1 MVEVKKAPKFL
12 LYYIGGLI
20 LTLGLLAAW
29 IILLVNSSGSEAG
42 DIWLLATLFT
52 LLIGGEL
59 TFICA
64 FLRRPQVVLRYDDNI
79 IEIIYSKRKAI
90 TIPYLDLTS
99 FGTTKRTLLVMTK
112 ANEMRSVRF
121 LANPQAIEAV
131 LKERLNA
138 IIVHQ
143 ADQYF
148 NNLP

>member
-1 MVEVKKAPKFL
+1 MIEVKKAQKFL
-12 LYYIGGLI
+12 FYYIAGLI

-29 IILLVNSSGSEAG
+29 IILLVNSNGSEVG
-42 DIWLLATLFT
+42 DIWLLAILFT

-59 TFICA
+59 AFIFA
-64 FLRRPQVVLRYDDNI
+64 FLRRPQVVLRYDDKV

-90 TIPYLDLTS
+90 TIPYVDLTS

-112 ANEMRSVRF
+112 RNEMRSIRF
-121 LANPQAIEAV
+121 LANPQAIEFV

-143 ADQYF
+143 ADEYF